1 VAAFVDRAIVEAAIM
16 TGVQG
21 VPPDRDR
28 HHVGFCDPAG
38 GSGADSMTLAV
49 PVSPVMSTVESIG
62 ATFDTRASAAQS
74 AAEVPTI
81 SSNVGTLGGAA
92 GRVPKNSLDQR

>member
-1 VAAFVDRAIVEAAIM
+1 MTATTPAYGHIGRSYARHAAPTAASRHGSSPRSVTPRRWSTSARAAAEYGAEFRSDVAAFVDRAIVEAAIM

-38 GSGADSMTLAV
+38 G
-49 PVSPVMSTVESIG
+49 
-62 ATFDTRASAAQS
+62 
-74 AAEVPTI
+74 
-81 SSNVGTLGGAA
+81 
-92 GRVPKNSLDQR
+92 